1 MVTFTLLL
9 LSCSKDEPTP
19 ATAEAMDPVAL
30 LGRASLDLRGR
41 RASDAEIA
49 AVLEDPDAVDGLID
63 EFLRDPA
70 FPERVVDLWSEIYLT
85 YSEQTTINAGTL
97 GIADY
102 AGFQEAAG
110 DEALR
115 ILARVAEEDLPWTE
129 IVTADWTMMN
139 ETLAQALPTDYPDG
153 ATGWQVAHYLDGR
166 PAAGVLSTSTMWWRY
181 DSTDSNANRKRAN
194 TASRVLLCND
204 YLSRPIDFDRN
215 VNLLDGDAVL
225 DALKTNPACIACHV
239 SLDPLAGYFYGFWT
253 YLDGS
258 AGDATEYHPEREV
271 LWQTYTDVPPGFYGE
286 PGHSLQDLGIQIAS
300 DNRFAEC
307 AVEQAYSLL
316 LRRSVTLEDT
326 DHLTNHWNAF
336 LSGGLT
342 LRSLVRSV
350 VDDPNY
356 RTGATEADGPV
367 TLKMVTP
374 DLLGSVVKD
383 LTGFDWRYAGFD
395 MLKSEMVGLRTLAG
409 GADGYTVTANATS
422 PNATLVLVQQRLA
435 EAASDHA
442 VENERNEAA
451 SSRRLFT
458 EIGFTETPESD
469 GEKMRRQIRLLHQ
482 RVLGNVVEED
492 GPEVEANLELW
503 QSLYAVSDDP
513 AEAWKGLLY
522 ALLRDPDF
530 LFY

>member
-1 MVTFTLLL
+1 MVTFALLL
-9 LSCSKDEPTP
+9 LSCSKDETP
-19 ATAEAMDPVAL
+19 PAAMDAVSL
-30 LGRASLDLRGR
+30 LNRASLDLRGR
-41 RASDAEIA
+41 RASDAEI
-49 AVLEDPDAVDGLID
+49 DAVRDDPKAVEGLID
-63 EFLRDPA
+63 EFLLDPA

-85 YSEQTTINAGTL
+85 YSEETTISADTL

-102 AGFQEAAG
+102 PGFQEASG
-110 DEALR
+110 EEALR
-115 ILARVAEEDLPWTE
+115 ILARVADADLPWTE
-129 IVTADWTMMN
+129 IVTGDWTMMN
-139 ETLAQALPTDYPDG
+139 STLAQALPTDYPPDDR
-153 ATGWQVAHYLDGR
+153 GWQVAHYTDGR

-194 TASRVLLCND
+194 TASRILLCND

-225 DALKTNPACIACHV
+225 NALKTNPACMACHV

-253 YLDGS
+253 YIDGS

-271 LWQTYTDVPPGFYGE
+271 LWQSYTDVAPGYYGE
-286 PGHSLQDLGIQIAS
+286 PGHSLEDLGYQIAS

-316 LRRSVTLEDT
+316 LRRSVDLADT
-326 DHLTNHWNAF
+326 DHLTTHWNAF

-342 LRSLVRSV
+342 LRALVRSV

-356 RTGATEADGPV
+356 RTGSTTADGPV

-374 DLLGSVVKD
+374 DLLGTEVKD
-383 LTGFDWRYAGFD
+383 LTGYDWRSRGFD
-395 MLKSEMVGLRTLAG
+395 MLKSEMVGVRTLAG

-435 EAASDHA
+435 EVASSYA
-442 VENERNEAA
+442 VENEKTESM

-458 EIGFTETPESD
+458 EIGFTETPDSD
-469 GEKMRRQIRLLHQ
+469 EDKMIRQVQLLHQ
-482 RVLGNVVEED
+482 RVLGNIIDED
-492 GPEVEANLELW
+492 GPEVEANLALW
-503 QSLYAVSDDP
+503 KDLYAVSNDP

-522 ALLRDPDF
+522 AILRDPDF

>member
-1 MVTFTLLL
+1 MT
-9 LSCSKDEPTP
+9 
-19 ATAEAMDPVAL
+19 
-30 LGRASLDLRGR
+30 G
-41 RASDAEIA
+41 
-49 AVLEDPDAVDGLID
+49 
-63 EFLRDPA
+63 
-70 FPERVVDLWSEIYLT
+70 
-85 YSEQTTINAGTL
+85 
-97 GIADY
+97 
-102 AGFQEAAG
+102 
-110 DEALR
+110 
-115 ILARVAEEDLPWTE
+115 
-129 IVTADWTMMN
+129 DWTMMN
-139 ETLAQALPTDYPDG
+139 ETLAQALPTDYP
-153 ATGWQVAHYLDGR
+153 AEASGWQVAHYTDGR

-225 DALKTNPACIACHV
+225 DALKTNPACMACHV

-253 YLDGS
+253 YIDGS

-271 LWQTYTDVPPGFYGE
+271 LWQSYTDVAPGYYGE
-286 PGHSLQDLGIQIAS
+286 PGHSLGDLGYQIAS

-316 LRRSVTLEDT
+316 LRRSVDLDDT
-326 DHLTNHWNAF
+326 DHLTTHWNAF

-356 RTGATEADGPV
+356 RTGSTTADGPV

-374 DLLGSVVKD
+374 DLLASQVKD
-383 LTGFDWRYAGFD
+383 LTGFDWRYLGFD
-395 MLKSEMVGLRTLAG
+395 MLKSEMVGVRTLAG

-435 EAASDHA
+435 EAASDYA
-442 VENERNEAA
+442 IEQERMQSMSE
-451 SSRRLFT
+451 RRLFT
-458 EIGFTETPESD
+458 EIGFTETFDSD
-469 GEKMRRQIRLLHQ
+469 EEKMVRQLQLLHQ
-482 RVLGNVVEED
+482 RVLGNVVD
-492 GPEVEANLELW
+492 DKGPEVEANRDLW
-503 QSLYAVSDDP
+503 NDLYAVSHDS

>member
-9 LSCSKDEPTP
+9 LSCSKDEPTAP
-19 ATAEAMDPVAL
+19 AAVAMDPVAL
-30 LGRASLDLRGR
+30 LERASLDLRGR
-41 RASDAEIA
+41 RASDDEVD
-49 AVLEDPDAVDGLID
+49 AVLADPDAVDRLID
-63 EFLRDPA
+63 EFLADPA

-85 YSEQTTINAGTL
+85 YSEETTINADTL

-102 AGFQEAAG
+102 PGFQEAAG
-110 DEALR
+110 EEALR
-115 ILARVAEEDLPWTE
+115 ILARVADDDLPWTD

-139 ETLAQALPTDYPDG
+139 GTLAQALPTDYPKG
-153 ATGWQVAHYLDGR
+153 ATDWQVAHYVDGR

-215 VNLLDGDAVL
+215 VNLLNEDAVL
-225 DALKTNPACIACHV
+225 DALKTNPACMACHV

-253 YLDGS
+253 YIDGS
-258 AGDATEYHPEREV
+258 SGDATEYHPEREV
-271 LWQTYTDVPPGFYGE
+271 LWQTYTDVAPGFYGE
-286 PGHSLQDLGIQIAS
+286 PGHSLEDLGVQIAS

-307 AVEQAYSLL
+307 AVEQAYTLL
-316 LRRSVTLEDT
+316 LRRKVTLDDT

-356 RTGATEADGPV
+356 RTGSTTEDGPV

-395 MLKSEMVGLRTLAG
+395 MLKSDMVGLRTLAG
-409 GADGYTVTANATS
+409 GADGYTVTADATS

-435 EAASDHA
+435 EAASDYS
-442 VENERNEAA
+442 VEKERAEAPA
-451 SSRRLFT
+451 SRRLFT
-458 EIGFTETPESD
+458 EIGFTETPDSD
-469 GEKMRRQIRLLHQ
+469 EKTMRKQIRLLHE
-482 RVLGNVVEED
+482 RVLGNVVADD

-503 QSLYAVSDDP
+503 QHLYAVGDDP
-513 AEAWKGLLY
+513 AAAWKGLLC

>member
-1 MVTFTLLL
+1 MVIFTLLL
-9 LSCSKDEPTP
+9 LSCSKDDT
-19 ATAEAMDPVAL
+19 TAAPQAMDPVAL
-30 LGRASLDLRGR
+30 LERASLDLRGR
-41 RASDAEIA
+41 RASDAEVG
-49 AVLEDPDAVDGLID
+49 AVLADPAAVDGLID
-63 EFLRDPA
+63 DFLHDPA

-85 YSEQTTINAGTL
+85 YSEQTTINADTL

-102 AGFQEAAG
+102 PGFQEAAG
-110 DEALR
+110 EEALR
-115 ILARVAEEDLPWTE
+115 ILARVADEDLPWTD

-139 ETLAQALPTDYPDG
+139 GTLAQALPTDYPSD
-153 ATGWQVAHYLDGR
+153 ATDWEVAHYTDGR

-225 DALKTNPACIACHV
+225 DALKTNPACMACHV
-239 SLDPLAGYFYGFWT
+239 SLDPFAGYFYGFWT
-253 YLDGS
+253 YIDGS
-258 AGDATEYHPEREV
+258 AGDATEYHPEREN
-271 LWQTYTDVPPGFYGE
+271 LWQTYTDVAPGFYGE

-300 DNRFAEC
+300 DNRFPEC

-316 LRRSVTLEDT
+316 LRRKVTLEDT

-336 LSGGLT
+336 MAGGLT
-342 LRSLVRSV
+342 LRSLIRSV

-356 RTGATEADGPV
+356 RTGSTTADGPV
-367 TLKMVTP
+367 TMKMLTP

-383 LTGFDWRYAGFD
+383 LTGFDWRYSGFD
-395 MLKSEMVGLRTLAG
+395 MLKSDMVGLRTLAG
-409 GADGYTVTANATS
+409 GADGYTVTADATS
-422 PNATLVLVQQRLA
+422 PNATLVLVQSRLA
-435 EAASDHA
+435 EAASDYA
-442 VENERNEAA
+442 VENERAQAMDE
-451 SSRRLFT
+451 RRLFT
-458 EIGFTETPESD
+458 LIGFTETPDSD
-469 GEKMRRQIRLLHQ
+469 GDKMRKQIRLLHQ
-482 RVLGNVVEED
+482 RVLGNIVDED
-492 GPEVEANLELW
+492 GPEVDANLALW
-503 QSLYAVSDDP
+503 ENLYAVNGDV